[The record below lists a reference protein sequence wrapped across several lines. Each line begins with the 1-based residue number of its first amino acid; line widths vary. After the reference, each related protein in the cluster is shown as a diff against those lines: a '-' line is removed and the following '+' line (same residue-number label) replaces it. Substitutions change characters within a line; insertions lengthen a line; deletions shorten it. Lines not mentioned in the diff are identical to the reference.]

1 MEDELKKK
9 LLNKFFY
16 IHWRNDTNDNKNIF
30 KNKKN
35 NIENFEDIDRLNNKI
50 NNNKR
55 QLSALKIKALRS
67 MIINQEKIP
76 QNWIQKNNYK
86 LILDKAIKSPNFVD
100 YAKNYIVHNSI
111 NKKKED
117 FKIVNKIGEPKR
129 PQFLTIINGNSQS
142 KNKNKVIST
151 MLRNK
156 YGYKIQNKLLGKS
169 LNRILSYQGLNTE
182 SSKIKDNKYV
192 INNKN
197 LKNIQT
203 EFNILQKSVEKKE
216 RIDNYYFKDKS
227 LKKNLKSIDN
237 IYSGLK
243 SKLTLP
249 KIM

>member
-30 KNKKN
+30 NKKN
-35 NIENFEDIDRLNNKI
+35 NIENFEDINILNNKI
-50 NNNKR
+50 NNSKR

-86 LILDKAIKSPNFVD
+86 IILDKAIKSPNFVD

-117 FKIVNKIGEPKR
+117 FQIVNKIREPKKL
-129 PQFLTIINGNSQS
+129 QFLTIIKENSQS
-142 KNKNKVIST
+142 KNKNKGIST
-151 MLRNK
+151 MLRNN
-156 YGYKIQNKLLGKS
+156 YGYNKNNKLLGKS

-192 INNKN
+192 INNTN

-203 EFNILQKSVEKKE
+203 EFNILKKSVYKKE
-216 RIDNYYFKDKS
+216 IIDNYYFKDKS
-227 LKKNLKSIDN
+227 LKKNLKSIYN

-243 SKLTLP
+243 NKLTLP